1 MKEYIMRLPYLVIA
15 FTIIAAIVSC
25 DNSNNI
31 QQNIYTLNSQQA
43 ITEVINKL
51 FVYTDEQDWDKLQ
64 FEVFDSEVL
73 FDMVSVGA
81 EKVETLS
88 AKDICNM
95 WENGFQGLDAIHHQ
109 AGNYIITIQ
118 NKSAKVKAY
127 SIASHFKKGATQV
140 NVREFVGSYDIGL
153 VEKENGWRI
162 NSFKYNL
169 KYMSGN
175 TELK

>member
-1 MKEYIMRLPYLVIA
+1 VIA
-15 FTIIAAIVSC
+15 FTIITVIVSC

-31 QQNIYTLNSQQA
+31 QQNVNTLNSQQA

-51 FVYTDEQDWDKLQ
+51 FVYTDERDWDKLQ
-64 FEVFDSEVL
+64 FEVFDKEVL

-81 EKVETLS
+81 EKVETKL

-95 WENGFQGLDAIHHQ
+95 WKNGFQGLDAIHHQ
-109 AGNYIITIQ
+109 AGNYIIEIE
-118 NKSAKVKAY
+118 NKNAKVKAY
-127 SIASHFKKGATQV
+127 SIASHFKKEATQG
-140 NVREFVGSYDIGL
+140 NVREFIGSYDIGL
-153 VEKENGWRI
+153 VQKESGWRI

-169 KYMSGN
+169 KYMIGN